1 MTIYFRREIYIFLL
15 HNICVRYLYI
25 VYVCVLEK
33 PIKESEVEF
42 CHFAFLNLKAFM
54 CNIKTKV
61 KYIKKLYV
69 GIYVPA
75 HVDYNLHSIYLN
87 IGIIFVLVFQSQA
100 LVNKFV
106 VLN

>member
-1 MTIYFRREIYIFLL
+1 M
-15 HNICVRYLYI
+15 
-25 VYVCVLEK
+25 CVLEI

-42 CHFAFLNLKAFM
+42 CHFAFLNLKGFM

-75 HVDYNLHSIYLN
+75 HVDYNSHSIYLH
-87 IGIIFVLVFQSQA
+87 IGIIPVLVFQSQV

>member
-1 MTIYFRREIYIFLL
+1 M
-15 HNICVRYLYI
+15 
-25 VYVCVLEK
+25 CVLEI